1 VGKTEIEV
9 ASPVEVQASPVEMQA
24 SPIDVQS
31 FSVEVSAAP
40 IEVAS
45 PEDIPV
51 PMMRSYSPELG
62 EDPVIVS
69 SGTFIP
75 KEDIGQGERQ
85 STPGLAFVDDPAIN
99 DPEFGPS
106 LPPRPRPG
114 NAYDQAIDLDGP
126 MQDIDL
132 PPAQPNGPPVQK
144 TISDNSENM
153 NLDIEE
159 PEIQIAEVDLQ
170 TQNAIESSLKSAPR
184 RYTRKSA
191 LMQRD
196 DTIDIEDE
204 PAYPEKRRASS
215 GKPIPLGA

>member
-9 ASPVEVQASPVEMQA
+9 ASPVEVPA

-75 KEDIGQGERQ
+75 KEDIDQGERQ

-126 MQDIDL
+126 MQDID
-132 PPAQPNGPPVQK
+132 PPAQQIAPPVPK